1 MSTKPSM
8 EWPDPP
14 AWQQRAACRTTR
26 DPEKWFPDRNEP
38 VEPAKTVCRRCPVRN
53 ECRRYALANKLVH
66 GIWGGLDEY
75 ERRDLAAERNAVMVD
90 LDPQILGVLPAA
102 ERLVQAVHN
111 LDPDA
116 TTEVLAET
124 ADELQALAITLA
136 AMLPADTDLVRRLE
150 WLPNPD
156 EYQRLRDAGVP
167 PGTAAVLAKQPPTPE
182 TPDATV
188 LEVPRAS

>member
-38 VEPAKTVCRRCPVRN
+38 VEPAKVVCRRCPVRN
-53 ECRRYALANKLVH
+53 ECRRYALANKLTH
-66 GIWGGLDEY
+66 GIWGGLSEH
-75 ERRDLAAERNAVMVD
+75 ERRNLAEERNAVMVD

-111 LDPDA
+111 LDPAA
-116 TTEVLAET
+116 TAEVLAET
-124 ADELQALAITLA
+124 ADQMQALVITLA
-136 AMLPADTDLVRRLE
+136 AMLPPDTDLVRRLE

-167 PGTAAVLAKQPPTPE
+167 ATAAITLAASPTKTE
-182 TPDATV
+182 VATG
-188 LEVPRAS
+188 A